1 MPHSTKWS
9 DDFLESK
16 RSETD
21 PVADNVVATII
32 ESGYEEKINE
42 VFTHLVR
49 NSSFNAE
56 TFSSLPGEVNKVVTA
71 YFRETSHLPSWLNTT
86 LMRKGEEVFTLYG
99 PEISMILNVKSLP
112 LCYACS
118 KGAKVLFMT
127 GRLTERSGS
136 IDPLARRL
144 METAQMIMN
153 ALSPGGM
160 SPEGNGI
167 VTIQKV
173 RLIHASIRY
182 FLLHEKYNAKGWD
195 TEFYG
200 KPINQE
206 DLAGTL
212 MSFGPLV
219 LQGLK
224 QLGISLTD
232 EQTMGYMHCWKVIGY
247 LMGIDEEF
255 LPDTFEEGWE
265 LGVTIMKHQAAE
277 SEHGKEL
284 TRSCINFLK
293 HILPGTAF
301 DEVPEYMIWY
311 FVQDISKAIDK
322 DLAQILGVHGEHDLR
337 SRIVFK
343 LCNLFIIESNKLDE
357 HSVVIR
363 LISGLINRKLL
374 QGFLLHYND
383 HKNVRFYIPP
393 SLQKDWK
400 LHEKWEDSIILSPTI
415 FGKRLVI
422 QKKTDSII

>member
-1 MPHSTKWS
+1 MSNSIKWS

-21 PVADNVVATII
+21 PIADQVVATII

-49 NSSFNAE
+49 NSSFNAK
-56 TFSSLPGEVNKVVTA
+56 TFSSLPKKVSEVVTS
-71 YFRETSHLPSWLNTT
+71 YFEETKNLPSWADAS
-86 LMRKGEEVFTLYG
+86 LMRTGEEVFTLYG
-99 PEISMILNVKSLP
+99 PEIAMILNVKSLP

-118 KGAKVLFMT
+118 KGAKVLYMT

-160 SPEGNGI
+160 SPQGNGI

-182 FLLHEKYNAKGWD
+182 FLLHEKYNPKGWD
-195 TEFYG
+195 TDYYG

-219 LQGLK
+219 IQGLK
-224 QLGISLTD
+224 QLGINLSNK
-232 EQTMGYMHCWKVIGY
+232 QVSGFMHSWKVIGY
-247 LMGIDEEF
+247 LMGVDDEF
-255 LPDTFEEGWE
+255 LPDTFEEGWD
-265 LGVTIMKHQAAE
+265 LGIAIMKHQAAE
-277 SEHGKEL
+277 SDEGKEL
-284 TRSCINFLK
+284 TKACINFLK

-322 DLAQILGVHGEHDLR
+322 DLAQFLGVRGEHDIR

-343 LCNLFIIESNKLDE
+343 LCRLFIIESNRLEE
-357 HSVVIR
+357 HSDVIA
-363 LISGLINRKLL
+363 LISGMINKKLL
-374 QGFLLHYND
+374 QGFLLYYND

-400 LHEKWEDSIILSPTI
+400 LHEKWEDMVVITPNI

-422 QKKTDSII
+422 QKKTDTLI